1 MKYVNFITFFCI
13 MAFLVGCA
21 TISEEAKYEIDKPVD
36 CSTAEYDIKIL
47 EGAKASAGKQALSGV
62 RSILPASAVVGI
74 LSGDYKNRAEVATG
88 QYNKDID
95 AKIREIKLICGIE

>member
-1 MKYVNFITFFCI
+1 MI
-13 MAFLVGCA
+13 FLVGCK

-47 EGAKASAGKQALSGV
+47 EGEKASAGKQALSGV
-62 RSILPASAVVGI
+62 RSVMPAAVVIGI
-74 LSGDYKNRAEVATG
+74 LSGDYKNRVKVAVG

-95 AKIREIKLICGIE
+95 AKIQEIKDTCGMY

>member
-1 MKYVNFITFFCI
+1 MKYVSFITFFCI

-47 EGAKASAGKQALSGV
+47 EGEKASVGKRMLSGV
-62 RSILPASAVVGI
+62 KMVHPAAAVVGI
-74 LSGDYKNRAEVATG
+74 LRGDYKNRAEVTSG

-95 AKIREIKLICGIE
+95 AKIQEIKDTCGMY

>member
-1 MKYVNFITFFCI
+1 MKYARFITFFCI
-13 MAFLVGCA
+13 VAFLVGCA

-62 RSILPASAVVGI
+62 RAVLPAGAVVGI
-74 LSGDYKNRAEVATG
+74 LSGDYKNRAKVATG

-95 AKIREIKLICGIE
+95 AKIQQIKDTCGMD